1 MEIFGFKFK
10 GLSELH
16 ETLGTF
22 FIDKNMILLI
32 IHFHKKRKSIILNF
46 NMKKFFINIVLFL
59 FISTSLNAHIYH
71 YKDFKK
77 IEMEIFRNNELI
89 GYNYY
94 FFKKKKNETQ
104 VTNQIKFTVKL
115 LGATIFDVE
124 GYGEE
129 KYNNDKLISFNSKTK
144 QNKKEKFVKLT
155 LNTEGNKF
163 IIKGSSYS
171 GEASTNN
178 IIGNWWNHKLLQT
191 ESQISPVSGS
201 IKKQVVT
208 FVSKEKIKLYDKIY
222 ETEHFKLKSND
233 PSLPDDK
240 KLNFDIWF
248 DKNTGL
254 IVKVRYSRM
263 GDWEYRLK
271 SFE

>member
-1 MEIFGFKFK
+1 
-10 GLSELH
+10 
-16 ETLGTF
+16 
-22 FIDKNMILLI
+22 
-32 IHFHKKRKSIILNF
+32 
-46 NMKKFFINIVLFL
+46 MKKLFINIILFL
-59 FISTSLNAHIYH
+59 FISTNLNAHISH
-71 YKDFKK
+71 YKNFKK

-94 FFKKKKNETQ
+94 FFKTKKDEIQ

-115 LGATIFDVE
+115 FGTTIFDVE

-129 KYNNDKLISFNSKTK
+129 KYNNNKLISFNSKTK
-144 QNKKEKFVKLT
+144 QNKKKKFVNLE
-155 LNTEGNKF
+155 LNTENNKF

-171 GEASTNN
+171 GKASTNN
-178 IIGNWWNHKLLQT
+178 IIGNWWNHQLLQA

-208 FVSKEKIKLYDKIY
+208 FISKEKVELYGKSY
-222 ETEHFKLKSND
+222 ETEHFKLKSRNPD
-233 PSLPDDK
+233 LPDDK

-254 IVKVRYSRM
+254 IVKVKYSRM
-263 GDWEYRLK
+263 GLWEYRLK
-271 SFE
+271 SYE

>member
-1 MEIFGFKFK
+1 
-10 GLSELH
+10 
-16 ETLGTF
+16 
-22 FIDKNMILLI
+22 
-32 IHFHKKRKSIILNF
+32 
-46 NMKKFFINIVLFL
+46 
-59 FISTSLNAHIYH
+59 
-71 YKDFKK
+71 
-77 IEMEIFRNNELI
+77 MEIFRNNELI

-94 FFKKKKNETQ
+94 FFKTKNNEVQ
-104 VTNQIKFTVKL
+104 ITNQIKITVKL

-144 QNKKEKFVKLT
+144 QNKKEKFVNLV
-155 LNTEGNKF
+155 LNAADNKF

-171 GEASTNN
+171 GEASTKNVV
-178 IIGNWWNHKLLQT
+178 GNWWNHKLLQA
-191 ESQISPVSGS
+191 ESQISPISGS

-208 FVSKEKIKLYDKIY
+208 FIAKEKIELYGKSY
-222 ETEHFKLKSND
+222 ETEHFKLKSKN
-233 PSLPDDK
+233 STLPDDK

-254 IVKVRYSRM
+254 IVKVKYSRM

-271 SFE
+271 EFE